1 MRESEVFRTFQSR
14 KRTLHSQMSVR
25 LSVSHRNPS
34 AAWNHHP
41 SSFILQHSSFFI
53 HPSFI
58 LQLLSF
64 STCLIIFVDFDL
76 QAGCKVS
83 NKEICSIM
91 NHGGRAA
98 FAGNAKKILNFHCT
112 VGGIIVLSCLV
123 STDKYGIIKVQF
135 IPSNCSMLEVCKWQI
150 IPAAIGN
157 LFNATETWQLIKD
170 KQSPKLKQLHSVN
183 KCLKLLQLLWYV
195 RLASQF
201 WFVNQFL
208 SDFLI
213 SMFRRSLYKVI
224 KIIDLFFIYLYSN
237 TS

>member
-1 MRESEVFRTFQSR
+1 MKLHFTIDIISVSVTLLLLLPNQLHPFS
-14 KRTLHSQMSVR
+14 TLHSQMSVR
-25 LSVSHRNPS
+25 SSVRQSQKPLNS
-34 AAWNHHP
+34 LKS

-208 SDFLI
+208 SDF
-213 SMFRRSLYKVI
+213 
-224 KIIDLFFIYLYSN
+224 
-237 TS
+237 